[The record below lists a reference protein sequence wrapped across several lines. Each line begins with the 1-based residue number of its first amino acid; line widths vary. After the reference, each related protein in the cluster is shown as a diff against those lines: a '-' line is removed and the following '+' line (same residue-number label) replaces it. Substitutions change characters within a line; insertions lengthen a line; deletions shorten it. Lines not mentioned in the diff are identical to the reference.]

1 MIHEYPL
8 EGKPPMMTHIFE
20 NNSGERI
27 IAAKGA
33 PEAILEVAQL
43 SEDEKE
49 NAFCHNLPPNTF
61 LGFAQKDNNNNFNG
75 CLTLDNSILKDTS
88 LLKIKSIIETYKLR
102 SDD

>member
-1 MIHEYPL
+1 MKEK
-8 EGKPPMMTHIFE
+8 EKC
-20 NNSGERI
+20 S
-27 IAAKGA
+27 
-33 PEAILEVAQL
+33 AILGNIGILLDLWEWVPVTATM

-49 NAFCHNLPPNTF
+49 NTFCHNLPPNAF

-102 SDD
+102 SDG